1 MNNYTNEKTCCS
13 GEEQKRETAKNLLED
28 MENLLREMENH
39 VAMISDAIYRGSNRV
54 EKGPA
59 TTNEPCATP
68 PMIVTMRAQRDTA
81 ECLLKEIIKIREA
94 LW

>member
-1 MNNYTNEKTCCS
+1 MSDIANAKPCLV
-13 GEEQKRETAKNLLED
+13 EEPKRETAKNLLED
-28 MENLLREMENH
+28 TDKYLREMKNH
-39 VAMISDAIYRGSNRV
+39 IDMISDAVYRGANHV
-54 EKGPA
+54 EKGPD